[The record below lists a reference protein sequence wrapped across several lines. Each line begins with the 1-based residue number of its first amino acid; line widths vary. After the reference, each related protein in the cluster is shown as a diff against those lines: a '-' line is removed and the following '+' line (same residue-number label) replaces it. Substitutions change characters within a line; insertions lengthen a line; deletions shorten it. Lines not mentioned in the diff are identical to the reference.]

1 MVESD
6 APAPEPGQM
15 AVRFTSAVVDENHLR
30 DFQSGTFRAAVP
42 IAGEVLQ
49 IGANVIGWR
58 RGQPVVAYY
67 SGPLAEYLILPAERL
82 IPRAQLFGPDA
93 MLCPIALALR
103 VLREVGELPDATA
116 VMGAGFMGLCLVA
129 LMEDTTPWV
138 VGSLPTALELSVELG
153 ASQSMELDGPMTAEN
168 FRSHPIEL
176 LLEASGNDT
185 IRQLSTRLV
194 ARGGTVLFAGPGA
207 GLTRF
212 DCTRLHYDQLTLRGT
227 GPLAAADLT
236 LAEQRLG
243 ELPDRMLSGK
253 HPLQRLPELFARM
266 QAGEGVAYLVTNEG
280 DLN

>member
-6 APAPEPGQM
+6 APAPESGQI
-15 AVRFTSAVVDENHLR
+15 AVRFASAVIDENHLR
-30 DFQSGTFRAAVP
+30 DFQSGTFQAAVP

-49 IGANVIGWR
+49 VGPNVIGWK
-58 RGQPVVAYY
+58 RGQPVVAYH
-67 SGPLAEYLILPAERL
+67 SGPLAEYLILPADRL
-82 IPRAQLFGPDA
+82 LPRTQLFGPDA

-103 VLREVGELPDATA
+103 VLRQLGELPDATA
-116 VMGAGFMGLCLVA
+116 ILGAGFVGLCLVA
-129 LMEDTTPWV
+129 LMQDTTPWV

-153 ASQSMELDGPMTAEN
+153 ASQSMELDHQMTAEK
-168 FRSHPIEL
+168 FRDHPIEL

-212 DCTRLHYDQLTLRGT
+212 DCTRLHYDQLTLQGT
-227 GPLAAADLT
+227 GPLNCDDLS

-253 HPLQRLPELFARM
+253 HPLQRLPELFTRM
-266 QAGEGVAYLVTNEG
+266 QAGEGVAYLITNEG